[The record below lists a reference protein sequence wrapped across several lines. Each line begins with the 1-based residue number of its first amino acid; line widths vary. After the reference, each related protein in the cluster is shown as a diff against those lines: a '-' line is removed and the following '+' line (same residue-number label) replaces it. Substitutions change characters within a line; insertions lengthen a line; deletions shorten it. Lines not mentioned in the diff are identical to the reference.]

1 MALRKDYHEYYGD
14 VLIKCGD
21 LFNKIK
27 ERSDIYYSIIGET
40 PPIYNY
46 QLGKTQFTIQQIKN
60 GVKEKFLK
68 VELNSGYIYSPQSK
82 PQSAA
87 RKGNV
92 WIDEGLLDLIDIDGP
107 KILYKYDGVQKEKQ

>member
-46 QLGKTQFTIQQIKN
+46 QLGKT
-60 GVKEKFLK
+60 
-68 VELNSGYIYSPQSK
+68 
-82 PQSAA
+82 
-87 RKGNV
+87 
-92 WIDEGLLDLIDIDGP
+92 
-107 KILYKYDGVQKEKQ
+107 